1 MDMAGT
7 LHIGTFDAKNKLS
20 SLVDRASK
28 GSRIWITKRG
38 KRIALLSSGVESIG
52 KSDTDPLASFR
63 RIRSRSK
70 GKAGKGSLKSLV
82 EEGRR

>member
-1 MDMAGT
+1 MNSVGT

-38 KRIALLSSGVESIG
+38 KRIALLSSGVDRTE
-52 KSDTDPLASFR
+52 KRDRDPLASFR
-63 RIRSRSK
+63 RIRNRSK
-70 GKAGKGSLKSLV
+70 GKAGKGSLKSLI